1 MIDRLF
7 CREETRLQSVADFL
21 SDTAIYN
28 QNLLKLVKYCNIS
41 KICNTSTIKVRL
53 RTITEKFSPGSA
65 PLDWLLSLSL
75 CSLPLAWPAPPQ
87 RGRPDYD
94 P

>member
-1 MIDRLF
+1 MRLCRSLIDRLF

-41 KICNTSTIKVRL
+41 KICNKVS
-53 RTITEKFSPGSA
+53 F
-65 PLDWLLSLSL
+65 PLQIQTNILD
-75 CSLPLAWPAPPQ
+75 
-87 RGRPDYD
+87 
-94 P
+94 